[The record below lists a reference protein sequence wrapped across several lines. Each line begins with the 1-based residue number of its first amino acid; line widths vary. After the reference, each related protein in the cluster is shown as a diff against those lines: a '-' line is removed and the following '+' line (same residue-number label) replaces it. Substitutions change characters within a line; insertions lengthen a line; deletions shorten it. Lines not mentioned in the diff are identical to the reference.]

1 MQAITLRSC
10 KQAINLQL
18 NILSQTK
25 LILLSFDS
33 WFQRKVEVE
42 LNELKHNAA
51 LRVVLRDLRL
61 VSFDLGSSLPLLD
74 VISVE
79 TTPNLS
85 DDEGGDAADSSKGG
99 DSLLQVSD

>member
-1 MQAITLRSC
+1 MKAIPERSC

-18 NILSQTK
+18 NILSLTK

-33 WFQRKVEVE
+33 WFQHKVEVE

-85 DDEGGDAADSSKGG
+85 DDEGRDAADSIRGD

>member
-1 MQAITLRSC
+1 MKAIPERSC

-18 NILSQTK
+18 NILSLTK

-33 WFQRKVEVE
+33 WFQHKVEVE

-74 VISVE
+74 VITVE

-85 DDEGGDAADSSKGG
+85 DDECRDAADSSKGG

>member
-1 MQAITLRSC
+1 M
-10 KQAINLQL
+10 
-18 NILSQTK
+18 
-25 LILLSFDS
+25 
-33 WFQRKVEVE
+33 EVE

-85 DDEGGDAADSSKGG
+85 YDEGRDAADLIRG
-99 DSLLQVSD
+99 DNSLLQVSD